1 MRLKAGSKSGQALII
16 AILVLI
22 VLLLMSQYFATLVI
36 RNLTMAGSGTN
47 RNTAQRLAEAG
58 VNYALFQLRSG
69 YVPEAADLDK
79 GRFFSCD
86 WKKPDNDAAPAAPGD
101 ETINMDGG
109 SFKIRIINPYCSKKY
124 KENPSSEGL
133 LDTRPGSVPQEY
145 DAAYNLCK
153 YTDAGGNVCAHPAY
167 VKIISTGTPE
177 GVLNISR
184 TIEAIVAIA
193 PVYNEYMRFIGSDT
207 VFKNNTALVDSGL
220 YGSGSSAMDIQPAPI
235 YVLGDALWDVSIPYY
250 LDARI
255 NRVCRFEC
263 TGKLK
268 KPPVVNAAVEGFTT
282 LQTGSANGDSAYY
295 ADNSYCY
302 NGLSFFDAAHM
313 PYYIYDGNQYNAIGR
328 TAWFNGGDFILY
340 AALAEKKGLWINNSA
355 DTPGS
360 WPTPA
365 DITALPALWAGVPA
379 GGSNWEEH
387 DTDDPGGDK
396 VSVFSPPAVELIFNG
411 DKVTV
416 QERFSA
422 GGSFAAGTNEYKSK
436 GAVAGLSDLKNMTLD
451 DVNKFDPAVIYVNGD
466 VRIRGYVTKPVTVV
480 SNRCIYLDKGISA
493 PPAGGNTIYPA
504 LIARNYITV
513 NTTQMF
519 YYYGQVTGGKE
530 ITSFDEAV
538 SDPLSIIQSDRWQ
551 LNAAGQIVTFKL
563 PSSSSISNSRLVIK
577 RSTGSGSSEN
587 VDVQIKVT
595 RHDGTDVNFQDNL
608 NGGMSAAYKSI
619 TNLNNVKEVE
629 LSYVSGNCDYNIH
642 QVQLFHIPVDGA
654 LSRLPVEAM
663 MISYSNSLFVIP
675 GNAGSGYSTV
685 LDGSSG
691 VWGIALP
698 AAFKLDF
705 KGTLAEKTL
714 EPAIAENPGD
724 PNWEASW
731 LPYITNTY
739 DCQSVRNFK
748 NLSPYLP
755 KLVRVISWVIR

>member
-36 RNLTMAGSGTN
+36 RNLTMAGSGIN
-47 RNTAQRLAEAG
+47 RSTAQRLAEAG
-58 VNYALFQLRSG
+58 VDYALFQLRSG
-69 YVPEAADLDK
+69 YIPEAADPDK
-79 GRFFSCD
+79 GRFFPCD
-86 WKKPDNDAAPAAPGD
+86 WKKPDNDAAPVVPGD
-101 ETINMDGG
+101 ETINIDGG
-109 SFKIRIINPYCSKKY
+109 SFKIRIINPYCPKKY
-124 KENPSSEGL
+124 KNDPSSEGL
-133 LDTRPGSVPQEY
+133 LDTRPGSTPQEY

-153 YTDAGGNVCAHPAY
+153 YTDASGSVCAHPAY

-177 GVLNISR
+177 GVLNISK
-184 TIEAIVAIA
+184 TIEAIVAVA

-207 VFKNNTALVDSGL
+207 LFKNNAALINSGL
-220 YGSGSSAMDIQPAPI
+220 YGSGSNALDIQPAPI
-235 YVLGDALWDVSIPYY
+235 YVLGNATWDVSIPYY

-268 KPPVVNAAVEGFTT
+268 NPPVVNTAIEGFST

-302 NGLSFFDAAHM
+302 NGLSFFDMAHM

-328 TAWFNGGDFILY
+328 TAWFDDGDFILY
-340 AALAEKKGLWINNSA
+340 AVLAEKRGLWINNSA
-355 DTPGS
+355 DTSDS
-360 WPTPA
+360 WPTPVSI
-365 DITALPALWAGVPA
+365 DGLPALWTGFPA
-379 GGSNWEEH
+379 VSDNWEKH
-387 DTDDPGGDK
+387 DTDDPDGDK
-396 VSVFSPPAVELIFNG
+396 VPVFNPPAVELIFNG
-411 DKVTV
+411 DRVTV

-422 GGSFAAGTNEYKSK
+422 GSSFAAGTNEYKIK
-436 GAVAGLSDLKNMTLD
+436 GAVADPNNLKNMLLD
-451 DVNKFDPAVIYVNGD
+451 DVNKFAPAVIYINGD

-493 PPAGGNTIYPA
+493 PPAGGHTVYPA

-519 YYYGQVTGGKE
+519 YYYGRVTDGKE
-530 ITSFDEAV
+530 LTSFDEAA
-538 SDPLSIIQSDRWQ
+538 SAPDPLAIIQSDRWQ
-551 LNAAGQIVTFKL
+551 LNAADQSVTFKL
-563 PSSSSISNSRLVIK
+563 LSSSSTSNSRLVID
-577 RSTGSGSSEN
+577 RSTGGAAPATAE
-587 VDVQIKVT
+587 VQIKVI
-595 RHDGTDVNFQDNL
+595 RHDGTESIFSDNL
-608 NGGMSAAYKSI
+608 NGGVSRGYKSI
-619 TNLNNVKEVE
+619 TNLNSVKEVE
-629 LSYVSGNCDYNIH
+629 LSYKAGNCDYNIH
-642 QVQLFHIPVDGA
+642 QIQLFHIPVDGA

-685 LDGSSG
+685 LDGGSG
-691 VWGIALP
+691 AWGIDPP
-698 AAFKLDF
+698 AGFKLDF

-714 EPAIAENPGD
+714 ESAIPD
-724 PNWEASW
+724 WEASW

-755 KLVRVISWVIR
+755 KLVRVISWITR